1 MFFGGGAVG
10 ETTALADVDILFGE
24 RLQISA
30 SARWLAAMDGVHR
43 AALRFVELRELG
55 WWGSRNGRC
64 DGAALESDMISDA
77 PQHSNGG
84 VGRDCDA

>member
-30 SARWLAAMDGVHR
+30 SARWLTAMEGVHR
-43 AALRFVELRELG
+43 TALRFVELRELSVG
-55 WWGSRNGRC
+55 GGR
-64 DGAALESDMISDA
+64 GADVAMPLL
-77 PQHSNGG
+77 
-84 VGRDCDA
+84 